1 MKRYIWLYNEGTH
14 FHAGTKAIKDCNRIM
29 LQAGW
34 EPFETNFTGRWL
46 SDIVITLRA
55 IWQLLW
61 MPRASVFFVQ
71 FPCAKFGHVIT
82 MLLCWRFRT
91 IVLVHDINSLRGV
104 GISGLSA
111 AFWQIRSAS
120 VVIVHTPAMSAWL
133 RPRLPKPAIVELQI
147 FDYLHNEDH
156 TAVAPVANEARA
168 VVFAGNLAPGK
179 AGFLY
184 QPLPEGRNIHLYGG
198 KVELDRLPDCYTYEG
213 VFAADEPRFRPQA
226 FMGLV
231 WDGTSVETCDG
242 IPGHY
247 QRFNAPHKTSL
258 YLSAALPV
266 FIWAEAAMAP
276 FVKNNQCGIPIQN
289 LHEMMRIVESLSEE
303 EYAKLKAG
311 AARVGAR
318 LRQGFYTLSAVER
331 GLDIIQGCPERPVQE
346 RVHGKKA

>member
-1 MKRYIWLYNEGTH
+1 MKKYIWLYNEGSH
-14 FHAGTKAIKDCNRIM
+14 FHAGTKAIKDCNRIL

-34 EPFETNFTGRWL
+34 EPFETNFTGKWL
-46 SDIVITLRA
+46 RDIGITLVA
-55 IWQLLW
+55 LW
-61 MPRASVFFVQ
+61 RLRSVPRDSVFFVQ
-71 FPCAKFGHVIT
+71 FPCAKLGHVIT
-82 MLLCWRFRT
+82 LMLCWRFKT

-104 GISGLSA
+104 GIAGLSA

-133 RPRLPKPAIVELQI
+133 KPRLKKPAIIELQI
-147 FDYLHNEDH
+147 FDYMHKEDR
-156 TAVAPVANEARA
+156 TAVARGAGDPRA
-168 VVFAGNLAPGK
+168 IVFAGNLSRGK

-198 KVELDRLPDCYTYEG
+198 NVDRDHLPACYTYQG
-213 VFAADEPRFRPQA
+213 VFAADEPRFHHHA

-242 IPGHY
+242 IPGYY

-258 YLSAALPV
+258 YLSADLPV

-276 FVKNNQCGIPIQN
+276 FVRDNQCGVPVAN
-289 LHEMMRIVESLSEE
+289 LHEMMKIVERLDEE
-303 EYAKLKAG
+303 EYARLKAG

-318 LRQGFYTLSAVER
+318 LRAGFYTLSAVER
-331 GLDIIQGCPERPVQE
+331 ALDIIADWADRPVQVGV
-346 RVHGKKA
+346 RGKQA